1 VYRQPPLLIVAPLAD
16 DLDLARLPWCDAARG
31 NVTVNRAKFKNLDMV
46 EVIVDAMPFLLTR
59 LTEEETSGKLS
70 AGTCNLPFGDQPFS
84 GGSAIGIA
92 PFGDQPFS
100 GGSAIG
106 IAPGA
111 NLACASHV
119 PETHRRLLL
128 LGRSIGQGL
137 EATAAAWM
145 PAGTLGSFAWFVD
158 TVDQYLA
165 DDRFPY
171 PLHFAVSQVSSDQFL
186 TRGLRYFTGQEIR
199 LTIPPDYGLA
209 AISERM
215 EEIIAEVI
223 AHGRI
228 DGPSRSECPARGE
241 TLIYTPSESP
251 ERVDILI
258 RRDARHNIAAERQGC

>member
-1 VYRQPPLLIVAPLAD
+1 MYRQPPLLIVAPLAD
-16 DLDLARLPWCDAARG
+16 DLDLARLLWCDAARG

-92 PFGDQPFS
+92 P
-100 GGSAIG
+100 
-106 IAPGA
+106 GA

-145 PAGTLGSFAWFVD
+145 PARTLGSFAWFVD